1 MYLAQ
6 FPDWNRFVEKAA
18 LAEFADS
25 DVGKLHSA
33 LGKIIGSMQ
42 QEPDLVEPEVPKT
55 LLCLNELIARPGKFA
70 KRAAFAVLRSIE
82 NMISKVIGYSAE
94 LADKTMSK
102 GIDSASSLLTSKTFI
117 GGLLALALGSA
128 VLIQPFAG
136 KIEEMQWLK
145 SAVEAVQKELQ
156 RMANGR

>member
-1 MYLAQ
+1 
-6 FPDWNRFVEKAA
+6 
-18 LAEFADS
+18 
-25 DVGKLHSA
+25 
-33 LGKIIGSMQ
+33 MQ

-55 LLCLNELIARPGKFA
+55 LLYLNELIARPAKFA